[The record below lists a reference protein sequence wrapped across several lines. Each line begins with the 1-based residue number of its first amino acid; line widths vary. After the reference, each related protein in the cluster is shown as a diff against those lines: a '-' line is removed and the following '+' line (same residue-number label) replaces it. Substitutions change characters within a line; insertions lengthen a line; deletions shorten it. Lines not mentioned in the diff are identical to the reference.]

1 MMLLLLRVW
10 VREEGVVFNKITTW
24 SSAKTRNR
32 YEIFYTQFF
41 VPECLKNLL
50 NILGSGSRI
59 DNVKALNEGD
69 HSFFLCFFRVFMG
82 KNAFG
87 FCLQTEILSFWYFVN
102 FLMRRQKSPV
112 QKGVIQPSFCT
123 PGKIFAWSPSFN
135 LSSTWPCVFY
145 RVEISS
151 FAEHSGTKFL
161 LR

>member
-10 VREEGVVFNKITTW
+10 VW
-24 SSAKTRNR
+24 SGRPLEQDNNMIFALKQETAMR
-32 YEIFYTQFF
+32 YFTHIFF

-82 KNAFG
+82 KSAFG
-87 FCLQTEILSFWYFVN
+87 FCLQTEVLSFWYFVN

-123 PGKIFAWSPSFN
+123 PGKIFAWSSSFN

-151 FAEHSGTKFL
+151 FAEHSGTIFV